1 MNNWREQE
9 KLEVNS
15 YINKLTKDYNIQ
27 EVSSD
32 IQLKNGT
39 IMFKCG
45 DELFGVYKSGMV
57 RKIIRTRFNEYSCYQ
72 LNLTRPVQR
81 SYMWLKDGEVYVRT
95 TKSTARVLIPQELAR
110 LVYLKQYLI
119 KNKGLKKDNKK
130 FITVDGIKYIRY
142 EY

>member
-1 MNNWREQE
+1 MNNWKEQE
-9 KLEVNS
+9 KLEVNK
-15 YINKLTKDYNIQ
+15 YINRLAKDYNVV

-39 IMFKCG
+39 KMFKCG
-45 DELFGVYKSGMV
+45 DELFGVYRSGMV

-81 SYMWLKDGEVYVRT
+81 SYMWLRDDALKVRT
-95 TKSTARVLIPQELAR
+95 TKSIARVLIPQELAR

>member
-1 MNNWREQE
+1 MNNWKEQE
-9 KLEVNS
+9 KLEVNK
-15 YINKLTKDYNIQ
+15 YINRLAKDYNVV

-39 IMFKCG
+39 KMFKCG

-81 SYMWLKDGEVYVRT
+81 SYMWLRDDALKVRT
-95 TKSTARVLIPQELAR
+95 TKSIARVLIPQELAR